1 MQGDFMEYDINIRVS
16 NRHVHLTKDTYEM
29 LFDEELTKKYEL
41 NQVGEFA
48 SNQTL
53 TLRNGDKTIENVR
66 VCGPFRKY
74 NQIELSK
81 RDARTLDMNPPVRR
95 SGDLD
100 DSLEIIL
107 ETPKNSIKTKGAI
120 IMSRH
125 VHMTKEDAL
134 KYGVV
139 NEQIVGIK
147 IDNEKGGLA
156 MAEIKIS
163 DNGYYEAHFDTDD
176 ANAFLIEDNDK
187 AKMII

>member
-1 MQGDFMEYDINIRVS
+1 MEFDINVRIS
-16 NRHVHLTKDTYEM
+16 NRHVHLTKETYEM
-29 LFDEELTKKYEL
+29 LFDEELTKKYSL

-53 TLRNGDKTIENVR
+53 TLRNGDKVIERVR

-74 NQIELSK
+74 NQIEVSK
-81 RDARTLDMNPPVRR
+81 KDTRTLGINPPVRR

-100 DSLEIIL
+100 NTPEITL
-107 ETPKNSIKTKGAI
+107 ETEKNSVRTNGLI

-125 VHMTKEDAL
+125 VHMTEEDAL

-139 NEQIVGIK
+139 DKQKVYIK

-176 ANAFLIEDNDK
+176 GNSFLIEDNDK

>member
-16 NRHVHLTKDTYEM
+16 NRHVHLTKETYEM

-53 TLRNGDKTIENVR
+53 TLRNGNKTIENVR

-81 RDARTLDMNPPVRR
+81 RDARTLGMNPPVRR
-95 SGDLD
+95 SGDLI
-100 DSLEIIL
+100 DSLEITL
-107 ETPKNSIKTKGAI
+107 ETPKNSIVTNGAI

-125 VHMTKEDAL
+125 VHMTPEDAN

-147 IDNEKGGLA
+147 IDNEKGGIA
-156 MAEIKIS
+156 IAEIKIS

-187 AKMII
+187 AKMIL